1 MPTPVEVI
9 LVPTLMIILGFFLKR
24 IGMLKPQDSNTLSA
38 IVLNVTLPA
47 MVYINISTAK
57 IQPDM
62 MILPIA
68 SFILSIICMLIVG
81 VFCKIRGYDKIKS
94 WTLMIAAAMMN
105 TGFIG
110 YPITLNVF
118 GNEGLLHAIFFD
130 MVTPILFVMYGM
142 MLVKEFGGDM
152 HKVIKK
158 GLEFVPLWAVVIGLV
173 ANVVH
178 FQEGYVLH
186 STLNYLAGGTVPLI
200 MISLGLTIDFRD
212 VKKYLK
218 DSLFISFIRLLL
230 APTIVFVVFSAL
242 GISGMVFNVAVLEAG
257 MSTAMTALVLAITYN
272 IDHKLMSSVILVDVV
287 LSLITLTM
295 WISILM

>member
-1 MPTPVEVI
+1 MTGVQ
-9 LVPTLMIILGFFLKR
+9 TC
-24 IGMLKPQDSNTLSA
+24 A
-38 IVLNVTLPA
+38 
-47 MVYINISTAK
+47 
-57 IQPDM
+57 
-62 MILPIA
+62 LPI
-68 SFILSIICMLIVG
+68 L
-81 VFCKIRGYDKIKS
+81 
-94 WTLMIAAAMMN
+94 
-105 TGFIG
+105 
-110 YPITLNVF
+110 
-118 GNEGLLHAIFFD
+118 
-130 MVTPILFVMYGM
+130 TPILFVMYGM

>member
-212 VKKYLK
+212 VKKYLE

>member
-110 YPITLNVF
+110 YPITLNIF

>member
-200 MISLGLTIDFRD
+200 MISLGLTIDFRN

>member
-110 YPITLNVF
+110 YPITLN

>member
-158 GLEFVPLWAVVIGLV
+158 GLEFVPLWAVVEL
-173 ANVVH
+173 
-178 FQEGYVLH
+178 
-186 STLNYLAGGTVPLI
+186 
-200 MISLGLTIDFRD
+200 
-212 VKKYLK
+212 
-218 DSLFISFIRLLL
+218 
-230 APTIVFVVFSAL
+230 
-242 GISGMVFNVAVLEAG
+242 
-257 MSTAMTALVLAITYN
+257 
-272 IDHKLMSSVILVDVV
+272 
-287 LSLITLTM
+287 
-295 WISILM
+295 

>member
-9 LVPTLMIILGFFLKR
+9 LVPTLMIILGFYLKR

-47 MVYINISTAK
+47 MVYINIATATIK
-57 IQPDM
+57 PDM
-62 MILPIA
+62 LILPIT
-68 SFILSIICMLIVG
+68 SFLISIMCMLVVG
-81 VFCKIRGYDKIKS
+81 VFCKIRGYDTIKS

-118 GNEGLLHAIFFD
+118 GNDGLLHAIFFD

-158 GLEFVPLWAVVIGLV
+158 GFKFVPLWAVIIGLV
-173 ANVVH
+173 ANVLH

-186 STLNYLAGGTVPLI
+186 SVLNYLAGGTVPLI

-212 VKKYLK
+212 IKKYLK
-218 DSLFISFIRLLL
+218 DSLFISFIRLIF
-230 APTIVFVVFSAL
+230 APAVIFVVFSAL
-242 GISGMVFNVAVLEAG
+242 GITGMVFNVAVLEAG